1 MIAGEVVAPDKL
13 MKRVIVVGMLVI
25 VGLYLFANLA
35 YFYMM
40 PLDVMAQQKAAIAP
54 TVMSAVAGP
63 IGGTVIL
70 LAIMCSV
77 LGALNAN
84 VLARPRVAYAM
95 ARDRLTF
102 SWLGIAHRRWATPW
116 VATVVQMAIAIVMV
130 LALRDFDT
138 LTTYFV
144 VVEWAALMV
153 SVAAV
158 FVLRRTMAD
167 VPRPFRT
174 PGYPWVPAMFIVG
187 TAIGLAAIVWGEFM
201 NGNYTPIYGL
211 AIAVAGFPVYH
222 LWRKIAVNAAPD
234 QQVNV

>member
-1 MIAGEVVAPDKL
+1 MIAGEVIAPERM
-13 MKRVIVVGMLVI
+13 MKRVTIVGMLVI
-25 VGLYLFANLA
+25 VGLYLLANLA

-40 PLDVMAQQKAAIAP
+40 PIDVMAQQHAAIAR
-54 TVMSAVAGP
+54 TVMTAVAGP
-63 IGGTVIL
+63 VGGTVIL

-77 LGALNAN
+77 FGALNAN

-102 SWLGIAHRRWATPW
+102 SWLGLAHRRFATPW
-116 VATVVQMAIAIVMV
+116 VAIIVQMSVAIVMV

-144 VVEWAALMV
+144 VVEWAALIV

-174 PGYPWVPAMFIVG
+174 PGYPWVPLVFIIG
-187 TAIGLAAIVWGEFM
+187 TAIGLTAIVWGEFK

-211 AIAVAGFPVYH
+211 GIALAGFPVYH
-222 LWRKIAVNAAPD
+222 VWKRLNPAEAGKVSA
-234 QQVNV
+234 